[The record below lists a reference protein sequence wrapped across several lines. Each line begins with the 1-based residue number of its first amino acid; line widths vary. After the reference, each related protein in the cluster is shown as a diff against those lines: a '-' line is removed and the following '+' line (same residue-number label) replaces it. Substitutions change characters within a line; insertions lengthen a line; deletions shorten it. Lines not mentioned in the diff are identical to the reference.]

1 MLTRRLNRLTTFVHG
16 LRSAPTPS
24 LVSLVADK
32 RYPVLMREAALRW
45 LVWCAPI
52 AVTKGAPF
60 AARRRFVRHYYGI

>member
-1 MLTRRLNRLTTFVHG
+1 MLTRRLTRLTTFVLG
-16 LRSAPTPS
+16 LKSAPTAS
-24 LVSLVADK
+24 LLSVIGEK

-60 AARRRFVRHYYGI
+60 AARRRSVRQYYGI